1 MDQLEQDTATKP
13 EVSVVP
19 AKKSKHADNFEGSN
33 VERMLM
39 VALDKGLDI
48 GILERFMALR
58 DKELAARAKAAYDS
72 AMASFQ
78 AECPVIEKT
87 KQVKNKSG
95 VVVYTYA
102 PIDSVID
109 QTHELIGKNG
119 LSYTFHTEKIGS
131 GSGEG
136 MKVTCRIKHR
146 DGHSEDFS
154 MESGLANRTDI
165 MSAPQQVAATMT
177 FLKRHSFMNGFGIGT
192 GDADLDATE
201 HGTDSGNGA
210 TQEQFDE
217 IGQLT
222 ERCSL
227 DHEYVE
233 NRCFELYGVK
243 FRSINKNQADGL
255 IKMLTKKAATPK
267 SPQNT
272 SESV

>member
-1 MDQLEQDTATKP
+1 MEPLEQGAEPKTAVAVMPQPDEQKT
-13 EVSVVP
+13 
-19 AKKSKHADNFEGSN
+19 EGSY
-33 VERMLM
+33 VDRMLM
-39 VALDKGLDI
+39 VALEKGFDI
-48 GILERFMALR
+48 SILERFMALR
-58 DKELAARAKAAYDS
+58 DKELAARAQAAYDE
-72 AMASFQ
+72 AMASLQ

-87 KQVKNKSG
+87 KAVKNKSG
-95 VVVYTYA
+95 VIVYTYA

-109 QTHELIGKNG
+109 QTHELIGKWG
-119 LSYTFHTEKIGS
+119 FSFSFRTEKIV
-131 GSGEG
+131 ENNIQG

-146 DGHSEDFS
+146 AGHFEEFS
-154 MESGLANRTDI
+154 MESGLATRTEI
-165 MSAPQQVAATMT
+165 MSDPQQKAATMT
-177 FLKRHSFMNGFGIGT
+177 FLKRHSLMNGFGIAT

-201 HGTDSGNGA
+201 HGNAENNGA
-210 TQEQFDE
+210 TQEQFDK

-222 ERCSL
+222 EQCSL

>member
-1 MDQLEQDTATKP
+1 MEPLEQATATKP

-19 AKKSKHADNFEGSN
+19 TKKSKHVDNFEGSN

-39 VALDKGLDI
+39 LALDKGLDI
-48 GILERFMALR
+48 SILERFMALR
-58 DKELAARAKAAYDS
+58 DKELAARAKASYDS

-119 LSYTFHTEKIGS
+119 FSYSFSTEQIGA
-131 GSGEG
+131 GTLEELR
-136 MKVTCRIKHR
+136 VTCKITHR
-146 DGHSEDFS
+146 DGHSETFS
-154 MESGLANRTDI
+154 MQSGLATRTEI
-165 MSAPQQVAATMT
+165 MSSPQQKAATMT
-177 FLKRHSFMNGFGIGT
+177 FLKRHTLMNGLGIGT

-201 HGTDSGNGA
+201 HGTESNNGA
-210 TQEQFDE
+210 TQEQFDK
-217 IGQLT
+217 IGSLT
-222 ERCSL
+222 EQCSL

-255 IKMLTKKAATPK
+255 IRMLTKKAATPK
-267 SPQNT
+267 PPQTT
-272 SESV
+272 SETV